1 MIIVGLEIE
10 EICCTGSSFNSR
22 YCFEC
27 VDYHEAAI
35 EILKSQN
42 GSPWWSYLFK
52 EAEFH
57 DTETRKTWHVDSG
70 GHTFK
75 DYRSE
80 SDEAFKKRW

>member
-10 EICCTGSSFNSR
+10 EICCTGASFNSR

-42 GSPWWSYLFK
+42 GGLIFS
-52 EAEFH
+52 
-57 DTETRKTWHVDSG
+57 
-70 GHTFK
+70 
-75 DYRSE
+75 
-80 SDEAFKKRW
+80 KKPSFMILKQEKHGT